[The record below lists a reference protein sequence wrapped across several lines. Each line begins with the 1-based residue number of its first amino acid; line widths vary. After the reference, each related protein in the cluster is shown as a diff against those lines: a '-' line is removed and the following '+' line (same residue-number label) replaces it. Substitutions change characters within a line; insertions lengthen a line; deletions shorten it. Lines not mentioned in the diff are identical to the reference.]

1 MHGREDRPR
10 YLRVHTP
17 CSWIRFD
24 VESIPYRPGPCNI
37 NHTNLG
43 TPQKICFHCMC
54 IYACIAYVIGSCT
67 IMMWITI
74 LMPKLNASV
83 VLNLSNPATFN
94 TAPHVMTPQSQNYCR
109 YYFMSATLLLLWI
122 CGFWW
127 SLGGLNLEVEK
138 HCFIP
143 SPAGPNSN
151 VTGAGLT
158 GTQEAEQGHCW
169 DNGGRFN

>member
-1 MHGREDRPR
+1 MGEKTGLDIFECT
-10 YLRVHTP
+10 LRVHGLDLMWSQFHTDLDHV
-17 CSWIRFD
+17 IL
-24 VESIPYRPGPCNI
+24 

-54 IYACIAYVIGSCT
+54 IYACIAYVTGSCT
-67 IMMWITI
+67 IMMWMTI

-94 TAPHVMTPQSQNYCR
+94 TAPHVMTLQSQNYCR

-122 CGFWW
+122 CGVWW

-169 DNGGRFN
+169 DNGGRFR